1 MLKPSFFA
9 SGYPLLCGFLLSYP
23 SASSAAFV
31 INATPGDQQLT
42 VQWAPVKNAS
52 NYGVCY
58 ATESI
63 DNIRNCENYA
73 GGMWPDTPKTSLKIS
88 GLINGTKYYF
98 RVLAENP
105 QEILAISN
113 LIAAVP
119 NKITTPKTKLND
131 TGITNRQCYQL
142 NSDSLTSCTSA
153 AAKALNP
160 AQDGM
165 VGRDVTASNNSD
177 GHLGFNFTKL
187 SSTGAALPATAKSW
201 DCVKDNATGL
211 IWENKTHD
219 GGLHDGNNTYT
230 HYSADYGSEYLGRA
244 SDASGFIAAV
254 NQQGWCGSKAWRLP
268 TAAELRGI
276 VDYSVAY
283 PGPTIDTAF
292 FSNTPSNAFWSS
304 SPNVGTDSYAWGVSF
319 DSGYVDYNSRNYAFP
334 VRLVRASQ

>member
-1 MLKPSFFA
+1 MLNLISRMTGIVVLSSLSF
-9 SGYPLLCGFLLSYP
+9 
-23 SASSAAFV
+23 SSQAAFELTV
-31 INATPGDQQLT
+31 TPGDQQII
-42 VQWAPVKNAS
+42 VQWSAVKHAS

-58 ATESI
+58 ATEAI

-73 GGMWPDTPKTSLKIS
+73 GGTWPDTPKTSLKIT
-88 GLINGTKYYF
+88 GLTNGTTYYF

-105 QEILAISN
+105 QEILDISK

-119 NKITTPKTKLND
+119 KKIVPVKTTLND
-131 TGITNRQCYQL
+131 TGISKQQCYQL
-142 NSDSLTSCTSA
+142 NSDVLTSCTSA

-187 SSTGAALPATAKSW
+187 SSTGSALPASATRW
-201 DCVKDNATGL
+201 DCVKDNVTGL
-211 IWENKTHD
+211 IWENKTDD

-230 HYSADYGSEYLGRA
+230 NYNASYGAESLGRA
-244 SDASGFIAAV
+244 DDASGFVVAV
-254 NQQGWCGSKAWRLP
+254 NQQGWCGSTAWRLP

-283 PGPTIDTAF
+283 PGSTIDTAF
-292 FSNTPSNAFWSS
+292 FPNTQATVFWSS
-304 SPNVGTDSYAWGVSF
+304 SPYVGYTSLAWYVNF
-319 DSGYVDYNSRNYAFP
+319 DNGYVSNGYRNSAFP